1 MRGGTNG
8 CQRTI
13 PAAMTGSARAWHG
26 SRMNSALWAI
36 AHAINDGYPTL
47 YLPVLPM
54 LMHRWHFAA
63 GQAGLLAGL
72 LALTTQALQPLLGAW
87 ADRRGGPWFIVGG
100 LVTGSLGNALGLAW
114 APTYAMF
121 AAALMLGGVG
131 NAAFHPHMAALVSR
145 NQEPRRGRSLSG
157 WMVSGMIG
165 HSLAPLAVVA
175 LWHGWGPWGVTILAL
190 PGLLAAGALYV
201 SAQTIPGPAVSGYRP
216 PQMGWGKM
224 WLRSRGFW
232 ALIALRN
239 LGAASLLTL
248 LPLVWHRRGGS
259 PSEAGAVLAVVYA
272 AGIIG
277 NLAGGSVSD
286 ARGVRSVLVGSLIGA
301 GISAAIGGAATT
313 GIGWGFWIAVAI
325 WGFTVN
331 GAGAA
336 MLAYGQSLFPGELG
350 LASGL
355 TMGLGNTVGA
365 FGAWGVGAIAQWQGL
380 SFAIDVAA
388 GSLALGVIPAVL
400 SVRELH
406 NG

>member
-1 MRGGTNG
+1 MMTSREVTP
-8 CQRTI
+8 RVSWMESTI
-13 PAAMTGSARAWHG
+13 
-26 SRMNSALWAI
+26 WAG

-100 LVTGSLGNALGLAW
+100 LVVGSVGNALGLAW
-114 APTYAMF
+114 APTYAVF
-121 AAALMLGGVG
+121 AVALMLGGVG

-145 NQEPRRGRSLSG
+145 HQKTNRGRSLSG

-165 HSLAPLAVVA
+165 HSVAPLAVVA
-175 LWHGWGPWGVTILAL
+175 LWHGWGSWGVASLAL
-190 PGLLAAGALYV
+190 PGLLAAGALYF
-201 SAQTIPGPAVSGYRP
+201 SARTIPRPDLSRHRAPRVSWRAVSQRG
-216 PQMGWGKM
+216 
-224 WLRSRGFW
+224 RGFGVVMV
-232 ALIALRN
+232 LRN

-248 LPLVWHRRGGS
+248 LPLVWHQRGGS
-259 PSEAGAVLAVVYA
+259 PTQTGAVLAVVYA
-272 AGIIG
+272 AGMMG
-277 NLAGGSVSD
+277 NLLGGSVSD
-286 ARGVRSVLVGSLIGA
+286 AWGVRPVLVGSLIGA
-301 GISAAIGGAATT
+301 SISAAVGGAVTT
-313 GIGWGFWIAVAI
+313 GTGWAFWIAVAI

-336 MLAYGQSLFPGELG
+336 MLVYGQSLFPGKLG

-365 FGAWGVGAIAQWQGL
+365 FGAWAVGAVAQWQGM
-380 SFAIDVAA
+380 SIAIDVAA
-388 GSLALGVIPAVL
+388 GCLMLGVIPTLV
-400 SVRELH
+400 SIKDVRDLR
-406 NG
+406 NGG